1 MAKYKCNIGKYL
13 ESKGITQRELAE
25 AIGTTEVSVSRYV
38 NGDRIPK
45 ATTCIEIAKVLDCE
59 FEDLYSVENP
69 KQRGED
75 MTEQE
80 AIKTLE
86 DLQRLLTNYRHI
98 STELTEANGMAIK
111 ALEKQVPKKPNGIH
125 CGSCNYV
132 LVLLHDL
139 YCPRCGQK
147 IDWT

>member
-1 MAKYKCNIGKYL
+1 MKYCIPILQGKKIAVIEYYAGFDSEKAIEVVNEACIVACN
-13 ESKGITQRELAE
+13 
-25 AIGTTEVSVSRYV
+25 
-38 NGDRIPK
+38 
-45 ATTCIEIAKVLDCE
+45 
-59 FEDLYSVENP
+59 
-69 KQRGED
+69 
-75 MTEQE
+75 
-80 AIKTLE
+80 
-86 DLQRLLTNYRHI
+86 
-98 STELTEANGMAIK
+98 